1 MFVVNHNYFS
11 SLKEC
16 EKQYIKV
23 LYEPTNCHKY
33 FLDNDI
39 TKDIIYITKTNYKGD
54 APYILQHLW
63 KYRFIME
70 QRRENKNGRLDYYH
84 LHWPREE
91 SFFKQSEKILVP
103 RKCAFPIFAYTNKET
118 YVMMAINIIQTKR
131 INLKYL
137 TGLLNSKLIEFWLKN
152 KGKMQGANY
161 QLDKEPLQQIPIAV
175 PSIEIQTIIA
185 NLVDTI
191 ILLNSTDKRAS
202 DLVLNSYI
210 SSNFEKL
217 INGCIYEIYLP
228 EEMPTI
234 SVITVLKNFAE
245 KLKHIN
251 IQDIW
256 DLYMNIDST
265 GIIETIDS
273 LALSES
279 ETLRTIILS

>member
-1 MFVVNHNYFS
+1 
-11 SLKEC
+11 
-16 EKQYIKV
+16 
-23 LYEPTNCHKY
+23 
-33 FLDNDI
+33 
-39 TKDIIYITKTNYKGD
+39 
-54 APYILQHLW
+54 
-63 KYRFIME
+63 
-70 QRRENKNGRLDYYH
+70 
-84 LHWPREE
+84 
-91 SFFKQSEKILVP
+91 
-103 RKCAFPIFAYTNKET
+103 
-118 YVMMAINIIQTKR
+118 MMAINIIQTKR